1 MSSTPTH
8 CSFRDKATNG
18 IKPCFCQLTIHWG
31 LLNLRSVFSSAD
43 RGWHFSLAK
52 QLKLGGWTVALSW
65 IIQKNVFEFNSS
77 PTPPQTELITPSF
90 RITVL
95 ACTYLCYCADH
106 IVLYCI
112 IIIYLHV
119 FLSSWTRDSFMMRTV
134 YIFLSQHQAQ
144 GLYSLSVLNQ
154 FVKWMNEWMSYLA
167 LPTTI
172 NVHCYYCIW
181 YQYELP
187 TYSVS
192 AVGNFLIRS
201 ALVSISLVE
210 DGYKSC
216 QI

>member
-1 MSSTPTH
+1 MTHFMKSAYIQQVSDNVIYSLVTCSFRHSLLTALFLKFLSLWSCLSWEGLSSTPTH

-18 IKPCFCQLTIHWG
+18 TKPCFCQLTIHWG

-43 RGWHFSLAK
+43 RGWHLSLAT

-77 PTPPQTELITPSF
+77 PTPPQTESITPSF

-112 IIIYLHV
+112 TIIYLHV

-134 YIFLSQHQAQ
+134 YIFFVPTPSTRPV
-144 GLYSLSVLNQ
+144 LSVSPQ
-154 FVKWMNEWMSYLA
+154 PV
-167 LPTTI
+167 
-172 NVHCYYCIW
+172 C
-181 YQYELP
+181 
-187 TYSVS
+187 
-192 AVGNFLIRS
+192 
-201 ALVSISLVE
+201 
-210 DGYKSC
+210 
-216 QI
+216 